1 MYEEKI
7 ILLYKSAT
15 RNVQIVANSWNAY
28 KINIAFRFVLIINLV
43 RMKRKLKRFLNKNL
57 VLVKCFL
64 FVLMFVFMA
73 NGYSILNSNVS
84 LNGSSTILE
93 EDWKPQLRFDMTYR
107 LGNTFFYDIV
117 IYNDSPFACKNWQI
131 KFFEL
136 DYISIIDML
145 ERR

>member
-1 MYEEKI
+1 M
-7 ILLYKSAT
+7 
-15 RNVQIVANSWNAY
+15 RNVQIVANLWNAY

-64 FVLMFVFMA
+64 FMLMFVFMA

-117 IYNDSPFACKNWQI
+117 IYNDSPFCLQKLANKV
-131 KFFEL
+131 F
-136 DYISIIDML
+136 
-145 ERR
+145 